1 MSNYFRITA
10 YHPTENISVVIDSNG
25 SFEKLWQFSSHVVQK
40 GFKILAVHA
49 HPNFDFGD
57 MPELPPDPD
66 KMIIRAYQTD
76 PPTIT
81 NNTIT
86 LQEKMYTITS

>member
-25 SFEKLWQFSSHVVQK
+25 IFEKLWQFSSHVVQK

-57 MPELPPDPD
+57 MPELPTDPD
-66 KMIIRAYQTD
+66 KMIIRAYQKGQ
-76 PPTIT
+76 PQIT
-81 NNTIT
+81 GNNVMIQQKRYST
-86 LQEKMYTITS
+86 L